1 MVDRAEK
8 YLDLPWYG
16 NNQARYQAEV
26 LNFLQQNSDAV
37 AKEWAEIILHIV
49 GVRGGT
55 ARSEHH
61 LPVGVKGDAGR
72 RAVVVADAIVSELR
86 AQPGPPT
93 FSGITVRFQDMPPA
107 AA

>member
-1 MVDRAEK
+1 MNT
-8 YLDLPWYG
+8 LDLPWYG

-26 LNFLQQNSDAV
+26 LNFLEHNSDAV
-37 AKEWAEIILHIV
+37 AKDWAEIVLHLV
-49 GVRGGT
+49 GVHRGT

-61 LPVGVKGDAGR
+61 LPVGVKGDVAR
-72 RAVVVADAIVSELR
+72 TAVVVANAIVSELQ

-107 AA
+107 TA